1 MVKKNG
7 YGQSGLWPLKLTVS
21 QEGTDGINWFFAC
34 WYKFMQIKK
43 RFKIFG
49 VCMVKNGCGQYGD
62 GTLKLIVA
70 AEWTDE
76 ISWIFACWYRF
87 TKIESLSKVFFG
99 ELRQTWVW
107 PVCWQDSKIGYIS
120 KMSRW
125 NKLTFLHAATNSRK
139 LNLDSMDFWVGVVKN
154 DHDLSVHET
163 LKSAVS

>member
-1 MVKKNG
+1 MYLKKEQMELTDFLHAGTN
-7 YGQSGLWPLKLTVS
+7 SCKLKGDL
-21 QEGTDGINWFFAC
+21 
-34 WYKFMQIKK
+34 KFLGCAWS
-43 RFKIFG
+43 KI
-49 VCMVKNGCGQYGD
+49 GCGQYGD
-62 GTLKLIVA
+62 RTLKLIVA

-76 ISWIFACWYRF
+76 INWIFACWYRF

-99 ELRQTWVW
+99 EFGQKWVW

-120 KMSRW
+120 KMNRW

-139 LNLDSMDFWVGVVKN
+139 LKLDSMAFWVGVVKN